1 MICIIK
7 SRTAYFIKFI
17 GAQNNKK
24 PARRLVCL
32 VSCVCFCHIDCT
44 TSVKGAL
51 PFNISIGIATVNDPL
66 TSLKDAL
73 NEADLNMYSRK
84 QINKGELQ
92 R

>member
-1 MICIIK
+1 LRKADFI
-7 SRTAYFIKFI
+7 SRVGGDEFAVILP
-17 GAQNNKK
+17 GAGQKE
-24 PARRLVCL
+24 AM
-32 VSCVCFCHIDCT
+32 
-44 TSVKGAL
+44 SVVKRIYRTFKDHNSLKGAF